1 MIKSECSGD
10 YKRLAIAWVTTP
22 DELEA
27 PAAPIELPADE
38 DHGDDIELVED
49 EEEQAEPE
57 PHWSAAAGVQRGA
70 HRE

>member
-27 PAAPIELPADE
+27 PAAPIELPADDE
-38 DHGDDIELVED
+38 AHGDDIELVED
-49 EEEQAEPE
+49 EDEQAE
-57 PHWSAAAGVQRGA
+57 QQ
-70 HRE
+70 